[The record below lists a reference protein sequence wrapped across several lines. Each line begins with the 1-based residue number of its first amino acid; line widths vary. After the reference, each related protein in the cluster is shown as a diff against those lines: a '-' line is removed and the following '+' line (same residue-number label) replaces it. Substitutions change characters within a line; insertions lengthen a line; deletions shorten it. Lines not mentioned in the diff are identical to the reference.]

1 MKRIGT
7 VIAIAAL
14 ATAGTA
20 FAGQEV
26 KQAKP
31 QAVKMTDAQL
41 DKVAAGLITVV
52 AVDVVDVN
60 NNSILNNNDVQ
71 LLIPVNAS
79 VAIGILGNAGAV
91 AAQRPGRNIINN

>member
-41 DKVAAGLITVV
+41 DNVAAGLITVV

>member
-1 MKRIGT
+1 
-7 VIAIAAL
+7 
-14 ATAGTA
+14 
-20 FAGQEV
+20 
-26 KQAKP
+26 
-31 QAVKMTDAQL
+31 MTDAQL

-79 VAIGILGNAGAV
+79 VAVAILGAAGSEAV
-91 AAQRPGRNIINN
+91 QRPGRNIINN